1 LVLGFQPQS
10 ESVRQGFA
18 VLNVVWLIK
27 VKIEARICKHLKIV
41 IGILREEWLQGVKGE
56 KKYE

>member
-10 ESVRQGFA
+10 NSVGQGFTA
-18 VLNVVWLIK
+18 FQVTWLVKI
-27 VKIEARICKHLKIV
+27 KIEARICKHLKIV

>member
-18 VLNVVWLIK
+18 VFNVVWLIK
-27 VKIEARICKHLKIV
+27 IKIEARICKHLKIV

>member
-10 ESVRQGFA
+10 KSVRQGFA
-18 VLNVVWLIK
+18 VFDVVWLIK